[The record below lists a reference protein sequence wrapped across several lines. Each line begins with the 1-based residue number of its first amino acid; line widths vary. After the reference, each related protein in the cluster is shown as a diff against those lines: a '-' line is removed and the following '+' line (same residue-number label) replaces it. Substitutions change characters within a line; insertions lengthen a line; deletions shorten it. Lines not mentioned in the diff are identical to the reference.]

1 MEKNQLVK
9 DNQIAVIKKFLC
21 KNIFKLVNLY
31 KWSEYDNTVVKIT
44 NIRKYSDGYN
54 KYRTYKKYIYEFDV
68 IVDMK
73 CEYWV
78 YSTQYQKNHA
88 RSANRYIRRFIDATV
103 NEELKYFGIDC
114 VDDIVIKKITWDYL

>member
-9 DNQIAVIKKFLC
+9 DNQIAVIKKFLG

-31 KWSEYDNTVVKIT
+31 KWSEYNNTVVKIT
-44 NIRKYSDGYN
+44 NIRKYSDGSN
-54 KYRTYKKYIYEFDV
+54 KYRTHKKYIYQFDV

-73 CEYWV
+73 CDYWA

-88 RSANRYIRRFIDATV
+88 RSANRYIRRFIDATIK
-103 NEELKYFGIDC
+103 EELKYFAISDIDE
-114 VDDIVIKKITWDYL
+114 IVIKKITWDYL

>member
-1 MEKNQLVK
+1 MEKRELVK
-9 DNQIAVIKKFLC
+9 DKQISLIKKFLC
-21 KNIFKLVNLY
+21 KNIFKLVNKY
-31 KWSEYDNTVVKIT
+31 NWHEYDNTVVKIT
-44 NIRKYSDGYN
+44 NIRKYSDGSN

-78 YSTQYQKNHA
+78 YSTQYQKNHT

>member
-9 DNQIAVIKKFLC
+9 DNQIAVIKKFLG

-31 KWSEYDNTVVKIT
+31 KWIEYNNTVVKIT
-44 NIRKYSDGYN
+44 NIRKYSDGSN
-54 KYRTYKKYIYEFDV
+54 KYRTNKKYIYQFDV

-73 CEYWV
+73 CDYWA

-88 RSANRYIRRFIDATV
+88 RNANRHIRRLINATIK
-103 NEELKYFGIDC
+103 EELKYFGIS
-114 VDDIVIKKITWDYL
+114 DIDEIVVKKITWDYL

>member
-9 DNQIAVIKKFLC
+9 DNQIAVIKKFLG

-31 KWSEYDNTVVKIT
+31 KWIEYNNTVVKIT
-44 NIRKYSDGYN
+44 NIRKYTDGYN
-54 KYRTYKKYIYEFDV
+54 KYRTNKKYIYQFDV

-73 CEYWV
+73 CDYWA

-88 RSANRYIRRFIDATV
+88 RNANRYIRRLIDVTIK
-103 NEELKYFGIDC
+103 EELKYFAISDIDE
-114 VDDIVIKKITWDYL
+114 IVVKKITWDYL

>member
-1 MEKNQLVK
+1 MEKRELVK
-9 DNQIAVIKKFLC
+9 DKQISLIKKFLC
-21 KNIFKLVNLY
+21 KNIFKLVNKY
-31 KWSEYDNTVVKIT
+31 NWIEYNNTVVKIT

-73 CEYWV
+73 CDYWV
-78 YSTQYQKNHA
+78 YSTQYQRNNA
-88 RSANRYIRRFIDATV
+88 RTSNRHIRRLIDATV
-103 NEELKYFGIDC
+103 NEEIKYFGIDC

>member
-1 MEKNQLVK
+1 MEKRELVK
-9 DNQIAVIKKFLC
+9 DKQISLIKKFLC

-31 KWSEYDNTVVKIT
+31 KWSEYNNTVVKIT

-73 CEYWV
+73 CDYWV

-88 RSANRYIRRFIDATV
+88 RSANRYIRRFIDATIK
-103 NEELKYFGIDC
+103 EELKYFGIS
-114 VDDIVIKKITWDYL
+114 DIDEIVVKKITWNYL

>member
-1 MEKNQLVK
+1 MEKRELVK
-9 DNQIAVIKKFLC
+9 DKQISLIKKFLC

-73 CEYWV
+73 CDYWT

>member
-31 KWSEYDNTVVKIT
+31 KWSEYNNTVVKIT

-54 KYRTYKKYIYEFDV
+54 KYRTYKKYIYQFDV

-73 CEYWV
+73 CDYWS

-88 RSANRYIRRFIDATV
+88 RSANRYIRRFIDATIK
-103 NEELKYFGIDC
+103 EELKYFGISDI
-114 VDDIVIKKITWDYL
+114 DEIVIKKITWDYL

>member
-9 DNQIAVIKKFLC
+9 DTQIAVIKKFLG

-31 KWSEYDNTVVKIT
+31 KWIEYNNTVVKIT
-44 NIRKYSDGYN
+44 NIRKYTDGYN
-54 KYRTYKKYIYEFDV
+54 KYRTNKKYIYQFDV

-73 CEYWV
+73 CDYWA

-88 RSANRYIRRFIDATV
+88 RNANRYIRRLIDATIK
-103 NEELKYFGIDC
+103 EELKYFAISDIDE
-114 VDDIVIKKITWDYL
+114 IVVKKITWDYL